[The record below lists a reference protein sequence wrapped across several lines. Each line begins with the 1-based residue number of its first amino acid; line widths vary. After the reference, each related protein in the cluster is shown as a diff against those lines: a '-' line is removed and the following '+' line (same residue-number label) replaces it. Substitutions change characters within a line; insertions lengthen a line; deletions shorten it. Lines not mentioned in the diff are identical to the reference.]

1 MSNETD
7 YDVLIVGAGP
17 TGMSAA
23 LALHDYGYKIKIID
37 KYEKGLSF
45 SRAILVNSQT
55 LNLLKPY
62 GVSDKI
68 MQIGFPFSSI
78 TINGPSGVIIDGRV
92 DFENN
97 SAVHPTSLPQ
107 LDTER
112 CFQEALAQRE
122 ITITRPCILKSF
134 EQYDNHVEAFFEDN
148 AKYQP
153 IRAKYL
159 LGADGFHSTVRNQL
173 GIYYNQSADSLMMY
187 SQDADIDW
195 SNNSDVTIWILNTGA
210 VLAFKIGNNK
220 VRFAATNKESFEAL
234 EMTNR
239 IQKTTWESDFA
250 VYFAQVSRYGDRR
263 VWLAGDAAHVHS
275 PVGGRGMNMGIA
287 DGIRYARAVA
297 ENDFAGY
304 QRDRHA
310 VSESW
315 VKKNRLFTEIMSDK
329 SLKGLVSRA
338 LVRQLFSLVGIISGQ
353 SAAKKIFNAIAVG

>member
-7 YDVLIVGAGP
+7 CDVLIIGAGP

-23 LALHDYGYKIKIID
+23 LALHDYGYKVKIID

-68 MQIGFPFSSI
+68 MEIGFPFSSI
-78 TINGPSGVIIDGRV
+78 TINGPSGIIINGRV
-92 DFENN
+92 DQDKN

-107 LDTER
+107 LETER
-112 CFQEALAQRE
+112 CFQESLLQKG
-122 ITITRPCILKSF
+122 ISITRPCILKSF
-134 EQYDNHVEAFFEDN
+134 EQYEDYVEGFFEEDT
-148 AKYQP
+148 KYQP

-159 LGADGFHSTVRNQL
+159 LGADGFHSTVRDQL
-173 GIYYNQSADSLMMY
+173 GIHYNQSADSLMMY
-187 SQDADIDW
+187 SQDAEIDW

-210 VLAFKIGNNK
+210 VLAFKIGDNK
-220 VRFAATNKESFEAL
+220 VRFAATNKESFLAL
-234 EMTNR
+234 GMSNR
-239 IQKTTWESDFA
+239 IKKTTWESEFA
-250 VYFAQVSRYGDRR
+250 VYFAQVSKYGDRR

-287 DGIRYARAVA
+287 DGIRFAKALA

-315 VKKNRLFTEIMSDK
+315 VKKNKLFTEIMSDK

-338 LVRQLFSLVGIISGQ
+338 LVRQIFNLIGIISGQ